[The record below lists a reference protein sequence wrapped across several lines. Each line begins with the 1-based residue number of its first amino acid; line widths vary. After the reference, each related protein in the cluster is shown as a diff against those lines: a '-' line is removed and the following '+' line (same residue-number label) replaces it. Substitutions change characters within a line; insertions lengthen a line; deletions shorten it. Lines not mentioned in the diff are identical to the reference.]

1 MLRVNHLR
9 KVYGELVVLD
19 GVSLEIESNKTTTII
34 GPSGSGKSTL
44 LRCMN
49 LLEIPTGG
57 TIEFGDQVLD
67 FDSNSV
73 KKNDMIQMRKRTG
86 MVFQQFNLFPH
97 MTVLNNIMEAPIHVL
112 KRDKREVREE
122 AEILLK
128 KVGLLEKKDAYPSQ
142 LSGGQQQRIAIARA
156 LAMKP
161 EILLFDEPT
170 SALDPELEAE
180 VLGLIKDLAKE
191 DYTIAIVTHKM
202 SFAREVSDQIVF
214 LEGGNIVLSGSY
226 QDLCNANNERI
237 SAFLNTLD

>member
-1 MLRVNHLR
+1 
-9 KVYGELVVLD
+9 
-19 GVSLEIESNKTTTII
+19 
-34 GPSGSGKSTL
+34 
-44 LRCMN
+44 MN

>member
-191 DYTIAIVTHKM
+191 NYTIAIVTHKM

>member
-97 MTVLNNIMEAPIHVL
+97 MTVLNNIMEAPVHVL

-191 DYTIAIVTHKM
+191 NYTIAIVTHKM